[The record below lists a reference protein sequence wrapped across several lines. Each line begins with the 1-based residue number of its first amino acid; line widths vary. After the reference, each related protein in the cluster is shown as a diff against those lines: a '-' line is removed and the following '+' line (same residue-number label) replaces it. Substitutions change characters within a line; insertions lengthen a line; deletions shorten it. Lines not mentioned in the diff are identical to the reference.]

1 MMFFFFFLLTIF
13 MFISFNMEHFFDA
26 LDLVPSNWSVSM
38 LARCVDAMSRVSPR
52 HVHCFSSIG
61 KIFAVINPFDD

>member
-1 MMFFFFFLLTIF
+1 
-13 MFISFNMEHFFDA
+13 MEHFFDA